1 MRLSTE
7 EILEHLDGVKEVGR
21 GRWIALCPVHPDSTP
36 SLSVARG
43 DRVGTLLRC
52 FSCGAHFR
60 EILDAIMARAAG
72 VQRGR

>member
-7 EILEHLDGVKEVGR
+7 EILEQLDGVKEVGR
-21 GRWIALCPVHPDSTP
+21 GRWIALCPVHPDATP

-52 FSCGAHFR
+52 FACNADFK
-60 EILDAIMARAAG
+60 EILNAIMARAAG
-72 VQRGR
+72 VRR